1 MIPDSRRQSSQS
13 QNSNEAIS
21 EKKKKKKRI
30 PLEFDQLTLVYPL
43 LQRAS
48 VAIERRA

>member
-21 EKKKKKKRI
+21 EKKKKRI

>member
-21 EKKKKKKRI
+21 EKKKKKRI

>member
-21 EKKKKKKRI
+21 EKKKRI